1 MLTLADTLQHGN
13 VQLEVIGCGWFEQ
26 SSFAGPLDLLGGHS
40 STHDYHPSW
49 MGYVVEIRDVSF
61 RSGRANCVPGH

>member
-26 SSFAGPLDLLGGHS
+26 SSFPGPLDLLGGHCS
-40 STHDYHPSW
+40 SDDCDHSR
-49 MGYVVEIRDVSF
+49 MGDVVEIRDVS
-61 RSGRANCVPGH
+61 V